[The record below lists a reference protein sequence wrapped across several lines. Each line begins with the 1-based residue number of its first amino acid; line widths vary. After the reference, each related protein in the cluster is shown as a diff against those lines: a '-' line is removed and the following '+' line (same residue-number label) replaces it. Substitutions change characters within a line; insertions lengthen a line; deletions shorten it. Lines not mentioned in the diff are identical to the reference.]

1 MAYPITHIVLSQK
14 VYNKYFKDKDRK
26 KFFVGTSFPDIRTL
40 AHFKRERTHYK
51 NLVIEDITS
60 EDSFMV
66 GVKFHS
72 YVDEERERYL
82 KKSVVFKLFP
92 KSEYLIH
99 GLKFLE
105 DQLLYEEID
114 NWAEYV
120 GYFNDVLDEELN
132 FGTSRQE
139 VEKWHEILRTYLRN
153 KPDHNRLVKMQS
165 VIGRSKEFSDGII
178 DLVRKLGRDEGVI
191 RYVSELYDDFE

>member
-40 AHFKRERTHYK
+40 AHFKRERTHYE

-60 EDSFMV
+60 EDSFMA
-66 GVKFHS
+66 GLKFHS
-72 YVDEERERYL
+72 YVDEERKKYL
-82 KKSVVFKLFP
+82 NKSVVFKLFP

-105 DQLLYEEID
+105 DQLLYEKID
-114 NWAEYV
+114 NWDEYV
-120 GYFNDVLDEELN
+120 RFFNNVLDEELN
-132 FGTSRQE
+132 FGVSRDD
-139 VEKWHEILRTYLRN
+139 VEEWHETLRTYLGK
-153 KPDHNRLVKMQS
+153 KPDHKRLIEMQTT
-165 VIGRSKEFSDGII
+165 VGRTKEFSNGII